1 MKKFPKKIS
10 VLGRSY
16 KVKFLPFE
24 KLTIIA
30 GEESFACVDYSNHVI
45 FIAENLSEYEKM
57 ISLFHEMAH
66 ICQITV
72 GLNQVISPDLQEI
85 ICESM
90 ANSFAD
96 LVRSLNGKR
105 N

>member
-1 MKKFPKKIS
+1 MKKKFPKQIN
-10 VLGRSY
+10 VLGRKY
-16 KVKFLPFE
+16 KVKLISFK
-24 KLTIIA
+24 KLTEIA
-30 GEESFACVDYSNHVI
+30 GQESYACVDYSNNVI
-45 FIAENLSEYEKM
+45 FISENLSEYEKM

-72 GLNQVISPDLQEI
+72 GLNQVISPELQEI

-96 LVRSLNGKR
+96 LVRSMNG
-105 N
+105 